1 MTDMAGHEVI
11 LEKGVWEHHCVAQH
25 PEVRAFLDRIP
36 EVVSRPNLLIA
47 SPTMG
52 TTLIYYRLGAAEP
65 RYRFLYLAVV
75 VRYDSAPARV
85 VTVYLTD
92 SPSGSGRLLHY
103 AR

>member
-1 MTDMAGHEVI
+1 MV
-11 LEKGVWEHHCVAQH
+11 
-25 PEVRAFLDRIP
+25 
-36 EVVSRPNLLIA
+36 IA
-47 SPTMG
+47 SPTMD

-75 VRYDSAPARV
+75 VRYDSTPARV